1 MMRTTTR
8 AIVALLL
15 CATAAGLT
23 SSGALLAMSQHE
35 APGRGQRTLTL
46 EERVSYQ
53 RAIEDVYWRHRI
65 WPKERPDPKPS
76 LDAVMSQAE
85 VENKV
90 QEYLRKSQALADYW
104 HRPLTVEQL
113 QAEMNRMAEHTK
125 QPEVL
130 RELFE
135 ALGNDPFVIA

>member
-76 LDAVMSQAE
+76 LDAVMSQPQLE
-85 VENKV
+85 KKV
-90 QEYLRKSQALADYW
+90 ADYLRTSQALEDYSQ
-104 HRPLTVEQL
+104 RPLTAEQL
-113 QAEMNRMAEHTK
+113 QAEMDRMAQHTK
-125 QPEVL
+125 QPGML
-130 RELFE
+130 R
-135 ALGNDPFVIA
+135 